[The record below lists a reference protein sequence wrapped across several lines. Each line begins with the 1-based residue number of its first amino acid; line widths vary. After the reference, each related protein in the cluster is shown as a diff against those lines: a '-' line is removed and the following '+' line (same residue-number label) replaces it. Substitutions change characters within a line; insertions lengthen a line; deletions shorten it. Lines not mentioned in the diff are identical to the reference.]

1 MQQQNETMPTLDSF
15 THAQRERLAFIDFN
29 LQYFGQIARA
39 DLIAHFKT
47 GLAAC
52 TRDLASYRQLS
63 PANLVLVHQTKSYHR
78 TEQFNPL
85 FDHNPEAI
93 LTGLCRGFG
102 DGLSNGIRPSD
113 VCIDAVKLVHP
124 DSEVIAAIMRA
135 IKQRYAFSCDYAS
148 LSSGLTQRELV
159 PHSIVN
165 NGHRWHVR
173 AFDRKSQQFRDF
185 VCTRLQNVAII
196 KEPTA
201 TVQHLAFDKQWHKI
215 VSITL
220 TPHPALKHK
229 QAIEMD
235 YGMTDGG
242 LVLEVRAA
250 LLGYLLR
257 HWNVDCSVGHQAY
270 KKEYQLALANP
281 ESLQGVDNLAIA
293 PGYCLESEECLESQ
307 ECEALEMSGE

>member
-1 MQQQNETMPTLDSF
+1 MATLDTF
-15 THAQRERLAFIDFN
+15 THAQRQRLAFIDFN
-29 LQYFGQIARA
+29 LQYFGQITRA
-39 DLIAHFKT
+39 DLVQRFKT

-52 TRDLASYRQLS
+52 TRDLTAYRELA
-63 PANLVLVHQTKSYHR
+63 PDNLVLVHQSKSYHR
-78 TEQFNPL
+78 TEVFNPL

-102 DGLSNGIRPSD
+102 DGLSNGTQPSE
-113 VCIDAVKLVHP
+113 VCIDAMSLVHP
-124 DSEVIAAIMRA
+124 DSEVIAAVMRA
-135 IKQRYAFSCDYAS
+135 IKQRYAFSCEYIS

-159 PHSIVN
+159 PHSIAN

-173 AFDRKSQQFRDF
+173 AFDRKSSEFRDF

-201 TVQHLAFDKQWHKI
+201 TVQHCAFDRQWNKI
-215 VSITL
+215 ITITL
-220 TPHPALKHK
+220 IPHPGLKHK

-242 LVLEVRAA
+242 LQLEVRAA

-257 HWNVDCSVGHQAY
+257 HWNVDCSINGQQNQQQNQPEHL
-270 KKEYQLALANP
+270 LALANP
-281 ESLQGVDNLAIA
+281 ESLAGLGNVAIA
-293 PGYCLESEECLESQ
+293 PGYQ
-307 ECEALEMSGE
+307 SGE